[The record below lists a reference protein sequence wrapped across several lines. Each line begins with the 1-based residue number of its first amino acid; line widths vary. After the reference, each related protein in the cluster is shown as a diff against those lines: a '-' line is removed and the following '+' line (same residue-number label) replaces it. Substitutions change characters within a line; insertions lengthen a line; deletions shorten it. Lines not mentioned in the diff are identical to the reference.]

1 MEFDLENTWPE
12 GVIVLKQIE
21 QQGLLHC
28 SLLLATTN
36 QVTVVFFSF
45 IIKSNFG
52 PFHFSLCHIVV
63 ENTVVKHREIIVG
76 NSSFY

>member
-36 QVTVVFFSF
+36 QVTVFVFFHLSLKVTLDPF
-45 IIKSNFG
+45 IS
-52 PFHFSLCHIVV
+52 PFAILW
-63 ENTVVKHREIIVG
+63 
-76 NSSFY
+76 